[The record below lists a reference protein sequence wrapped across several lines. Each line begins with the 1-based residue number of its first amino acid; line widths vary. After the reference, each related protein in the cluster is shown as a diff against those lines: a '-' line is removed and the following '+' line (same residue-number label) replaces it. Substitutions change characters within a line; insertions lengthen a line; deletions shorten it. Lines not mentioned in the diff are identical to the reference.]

1 MKLFPTV
8 ESRNLDSG
16 VDNEKI
22 KNPEYSKQN
31 EQVSTLPNGQ
41 SNDAGSLALR
51 TGSAILTNVEGDIT
65 ATIAKDRVYYTHRT
79 SAFSLSIYLNQ
90 TLNST

>member
-8 ESRNLDSG
+8 ESRNLDSR
-16 VDNEKI
+16 VDTEKI

-41 SNDAGSLALR
+41 SSDAGPLALQ
-51 TGSAILTNVEGDIT
+51 TGSAILTNVEGDMT
-65 ATIAKDRVYYTHRT
+65 ASIARDRVYYTHRT
-79 SAFSLSIYLNQ
+79 IAFSLSIFLVK
-90 TLNST
+90 L